1 MDKIINI
8 DGREVKFRA
17 TARTPRLYRML
28 TNRDMIKDM
37 NILAK
42 GFSDAK
48 NDKANNDKVLSKLTT
63 QHLMI
68 FEDAAYVMARHANP
82 DMPEQSPDEWL
93 DTFDMFDIYTIFPQ
107 LFELWNLNTATTA
120 ESKKK

>member
-1 MDKIINI
+1 MDKTIMI

-37 NILAK
+37 NYLAK

-48 NDKANNDKVLSKLTT
+48 DKKNEDSIMSKLSTE
-63 QHLMI
+63 HLII
-68 FEDAAYVMARHANP
+68 FEDSAFVMAKQADP
-82 DMPEQSPDEWL
+82 DMAEKTADEWL
-93 DTFDMFDIYTIFPQ
+93 DTFNMFDIYEIFPQ
-107 LFELWNLNTATTA
+107 LMDLWNLNTATTA

>member
-1 MDKIINI
+1 MDKIITI

-37 NILAK
+37 NFLAK
-42 GFSDAK
+42 GFNDAK
-48 NDKANNDKVLSKLTT
+48 DKKNKDSIMSKLSTE
-63 QHLMI
+63 HLII
-68 FEDAAYVMARHANP
+68 FEDSAFVMAKQADP
-82 DMPEQSPDEWL
+82 DMAEKTADEWL
-93 DTFDMFDIYTIFPQ
+93 DTFNIFDIYEIFPQ
-107 LFELWNLNTATTA
+107 LMDLWNLNTATTA

>member
-1 MDKIINI
+1 MDKIITI

-37 NILAK
+37 NYLAK

-48 NDKANNDKVLSKLTT
+48 DKKNEDSIMSKLSTE
-63 QHLMI
+63 HLII
-68 FEDAAYVMARHANP
+68 FEDSAFVMAKQADP
-82 DMPEQSPDEWL
+82 DMAEKTADEWL
-93 DTFDMFDIYTIFPQ
+93 DTFNMFDIYEIFPQ
-107 LFELWNLNTATTA
+107 LMDLWNLNTATTA

>member
-1 MDKIINI
+1 MDKTIII
-8 DGREVKFRA
+8 DGRDVKFRA

-37 NILAK
+37 NILSKAFK
-42 GFSDAK
+42 ETKQKKDNGGFGEL
-48 NDKANNDKVLSKLTT
+48 NT

-68 FEDAAYVMARHANP
+68 FEDSAFVMAKHANP
-82 DMPEQSPDEWL
+82 DMPEQTADEWL
-93 DTFDMFDIYTIFPQ
+93 DTFNMFDIYEIFPQ
-107 LFELWNLNTATTA
+107 IFELWNLNTVQTA

>member
-1 MDKIINI
+1 MDKIITI

-37 NILAK
+37 NFLAK

-48 NDKANNDKVLSKLTT
+48 DKKNEDSIMSKLSTE
-63 QHLMI
+63 HLII
-68 FEDAAYVMARHANP
+68 FEDSAFVMAKQADP
-82 DMPEQSPDEWL
+82 DMAEKTADEWL
-93 DTFDMFDIYTIFPQ
+93 DTFNIFDIYEIFPQ
-107 LFELWNLNTATTA
+107 LMDLWNLNTATTA

>member
-1 MDKIINI
+1 MDKTIMI

-37 NILAK
+37 NFLAK

-48 NDKANNDKVLSKLTT
+48 DKKNEDSIMSKLSTE
-63 QHLMI
+63 HLII
-68 FEDAAYVMARHANP
+68 FEDSAFVMAKQADP
-82 DMPEQSPDEWL
+82 DMTEKTADEWL
-93 DTFDMFDIYTIFPQ
+93 DTFNMFDIYEIFPQ
-107 LFELWNLNTATTA
+107 LMDLWNLNTATTA

>member
-1 MDKIINI
+1 MDKTITI
-8 DGREVKFRA
+8 DGREIKFRA

-42 GFSDAK
+42 GFKEAK
-48 NDKANNDKVLSKLTT
+48 NNKDNNKVLSNLTT

-82 DMPEQSPDEWL
+82 DIPEQTADEWL

-107 LFELWNLNTATTA
+107 LFDLWNLNTETTA